1 MLYQTEKKSPNGK
14 YSISNDYFIIIHIII
29 HITDEISS
37 EPAILHI
44 YTYNENKLWKRTI
57 NLEIEK

>member
-1 MLYQTEKKSPNGK
+1 MLYKTEKKFHNGK
-14 YSISNDYFIIIHIII
+14 YSISNVYFIIIHIIL

-37 EPAILHI
+37 EPVILHI
-44 YTYNENKLWKRTI
+44 YTYNENKLWKKTI